1 MSFLNDIFLEI
12 ETEFEGQTKKDHL
25 SAYFTL
31 LNYLA
36 IDDTGSGLHALD
48 IKERFTQQQEFER
61 VVQKL
66 LKHSVLEKSYNGS
79 YNLTIKAKKS
89 INTIFNELISM
100 MYSQNNVAT
109 TTDPVLKYL
118 YSYQTKKFDHLKSF
132 YPNMIE

>member
-25 SAYFTL
+25 SAYYTI

-36 IDDTGSGLHALD
+36 MDDTGSGLQALA
-48 IKERFTQQQEFER
+48 IQERFNQQQEFER

-66 LKHSVLEKSYNGS
+66 LKHSVLEKSQNGS
-79 YNLTIKAKKS
+79 YNLNFKAKKS
-89 INTIFNELISM
+89 INSIFNELIAM
-100 MYSQNNVAT
+100 MYNQNKVAT
-109 TTDPVLKYL
+109 TTDPVLKQL
-118 YSYQTKKFDHLKSF
+118 YSYQAKKFDSLKSF